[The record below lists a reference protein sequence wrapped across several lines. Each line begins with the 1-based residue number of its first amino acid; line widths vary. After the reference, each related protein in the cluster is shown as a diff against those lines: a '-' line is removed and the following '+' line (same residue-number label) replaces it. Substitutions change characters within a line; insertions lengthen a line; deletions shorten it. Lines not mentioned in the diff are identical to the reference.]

1 MEQTL
6 PLNPWLTEAIKRFRA
21 RHTDADLRESYR
33 NACECESPPSWQDF
47 IMDSAFEEALQE
59 NPFLEQEITDT
70 DFPDHLKDILRIN
83 YIDTVGHF
91 MQLSLE
97 ELEILKGLS
106 KEEIQEVVDFL
117 EEGGFRL
124 EEKGRTLK
132 QVSRWQ
138 EIERMPSKLILEEA
152 QKKAQAIVDNAS
164 LWDYEAARRASDIY
178 DRAFQSLQ
186 FDGADKGLFLKLLE
200 SHAVMLR
207 PYVDPESPLN
217 AKAINVATK
226 LARLT
231 EYLYGQNRGT
241 VETWELLEY
250 NLERAEEYALAY
262 EYAKKI
268 LSLRLTDS
276 TATPQMLA
284 TRYNNVGTNLME
296 LGRNEEALDPLLKAL
311 AIGEK
316 ALEPDRQSLYFI
328 CHNIAEAYSR
338 LGDKDKMFEYIEKAD
353 LFNDNP
359 IPH

>member
-1 MEQTL
+1 
-6 PLNPWLTEAIKRFRA
+6 
-21 RHTDADLRESYR
+21 
-33 NACECESPPSWQDF
+33 
-47 IMDSAFEEALQE
+47 
-59 NPFLEQEITDT
+59 
-70 DFPDHLKDILRIN
+70 
-83 YIDTVGHF
+83 
-91 MQLSLE
+91 
-97 ELEILKGLS
+97 
-106 KEEIQEVVDFL
+106 
-117 EEGGFRL
+117 
-124 EEKGRTLK
+124 
-132 QVSRWQ
+132 
-138 EIERMPSKLILEEA
+138 
-152 QKKAQAIVDNAS
+152 
-164 LWDYEAARRASDIY
+164 
-178 DRAFQSLQ
+178 
-186 FDGADKGLFLKLLE
+186 
-200 SHAVMLR
+200 MLR

-250 NLERAEEYALAY
+250 ILERAEEYALAY

-353 LFNDNP
+353 LFSDNCRTTTR
-359 IPH
+359 